1 MSITKNGDLPAM
13 PQNDMAMQV
22 LAKLK
27 GYSPKDCGGLTKR
40 EQFAMAAMQGIL
52 AGVNGDSVLYES
64 APEWVKNIA
73 EASVEFA
80 DALLA
85 ELERTK

>member
-1 MSITKNGDLPAM
+1 MKNADLPAM
-13 PQNDMAMQV
+13 PTIYADMATNGQREI
-22 LAKLK
+22 
-27 GYSPKDCGGLTKR
+27 YCDQTGLTKR

-52 AGVNGDSVLYES
+52 SNNAMIDNCDKQSM
-64 APEWVKNIA
+64 EWTA
-73 EASVEFA
+73 ARAASCA

>member
-13 PQNDMAMQV
+13 PTIYADMAPNGQREI
-22 LAKLK
+22 
-27 GYSPKDCGGLTKR
+27 YCDQTGLTKR

-52 AGVNGDSVLYES
+52 AIGNKLDTRGVVAEC
-64 APEWVKNIA
+64 AVKM
-73 EASVEFA
+73 A